1 MLTPTDPIYAVI
13 AIGFVGGL
21 VLTLLIGFI
30 WEYATEWLMNYF
42 HYSDPLDKYYY
53 KKPVKTDSEQVD
65 RAHRNGGLYSICL
78 LFHGAYFTMR
88 RYFNCMQVC
97 LAYIN
102 TVFIHSDAAKQLYPP
117 SDG

>member
-42 HYSDPLDKYYY
+42 HVSDPLDRYY
-53 KKPVKTDSEQVD
+53 KKPIETFEEKYDIGD
-65 RAHRNGGLYSICL
+65 
-78 LFHGAYFTMR
+78 M
-88 RYFNCMQVC
+88 
-97 LAYIN
+97 
-102 TVFIHSDAAKQLYPP
+102 SDV
-117 SDG
+117 

>member
-1 MLTPTDPIYAVI
+1 MAIETCYECSKAAGPQFAVVHEGNCPPPT
-13 AIGFVGGL
+13 
-21 VLTLLIGFI
+21 
-30 WEYATEWLMNYF
+30 
-42 HYSDPLDKYYY
+42 
-53 KKPVKTDSEQVD
+53 EQVD
-65 RAHRNGGLYSICL
+65 RAHRNGGLYCIYQ